1 MNALL
6 QTIAQKIISRD
17 QWQKMA
23 AIWQNKKVVFTNGCF
38 DVLHLGHVTY
48 LAEARA
54 MGDLLV
60 VGLNSDASVRRLK
73 GPSRPINDE
82 KARAMVLA
90 SLQCVDYVIIF
101 DEDTPLDLIK
111 AVKPNVLVKGGDYTI
126 DTIVGASFVQQHG
139 GIVRTIPLVEGYST
153 TDTVQKLNDQ
163 PTEQ

>member
-48 LAEARA
+48 LAEART

-111 AVKPNVLVKGGDYTI
+111 TVKPNVLVKGGDYTI
-126 DTIVGASFVQQHG
+126 DTIVGASFVQQRG

>member
-48 LAEARA
+48 LAEART

-82 KARAMVLA
+82 KARSLVLA

-101 DEDTPLDLIK
+101 DEDTPLELIE
-111 AVKPNVLVKGGDYTI
+111 AVKPNMLVKGGDYTI

>member
-1 MNALL
+1 MTFLD
-6 QTIAQKIISRD
+6 TIQQKIISRE
-17 QWQKMA
+17 QWQKMT
-23 AIWQNKKVVFTNGCF
+23 AIWQDKKVVFTNGCF

-48 LAEARA
+48 LAEART

-73 GPSRPINDE
+73 GPSRPINNE

>member
-1 MNALL
+1 MNVLL

-82 KARAMVLA
+82 HARAMVLA

-101 DEDTPLDLIK
+101 DEDTPLELIK

>member
-1 MNALL
+1 MTFLD
-6 QTIAQKIISRD
+6 TIQQKIISRE
-17 QWQKMA
+17 QWSQLKISPKA
-23 AIWQNKKVVFTNGCF
+23 TIVFTNGCF

-48 LAEARA
+48 LAEART

-82 KARAMVLA
+82 KARSLVLA

-126 DTIVGASFVQQHG
+126 DSIVGASFVQQRG

>member
-1 MNALL
+1 MNAIL

-48 LAEARA
+48 LAEART

-82 KARAMVLA
+82 KARSLVLA

-101 DEDTPLDLIK
+101 DEDTPLELIE
-111 AVKPNVLVKGGDYTI
+111 AVKPNMLVKGGDYTI